1 MITDTEAR
9 ADTVQNLAGI
19 AVVASRKTDDV
30 GDELGGLVRPNL
42 GKVRLTFE
50 HDEQAVQ
57 QVTTAVIGHRVRAHL
72 QAAIPQMA
80 VDNAGSSS
88 DLIVSVAC
96 MRVKPGRIHAAGQ
109 PGGKRHARAL
119 EGPIDEADYGLPRF
133 RSCRFA
139 AAYPLGQ
146 VELADP
152 DLPVTAVV
160 QGFNPLIP
168 GDVGASSIPAAIL
181 VTGRQLDDEER
192 DDRYDPEDDDHLQK
206 SAYDVPRH
214 RCVRAP
220 VAPAARQP
228 SLFQPFGQALG
239 RLAVT
244 LAAPRAATRQRCIT
258 AARPAP
264 RRGSLR
270 PNTTV

>member
-1 MITDTEAR
+1 MRHMPRTPDRRFAGSIDNRYRGAR
-9 ADTVQNLAGI
+9 RYRPEPRGI

-30 GDELGGLVRPNL
+30 GDQLGGLVRPNL

-72 QAAIPQMA
+72 QAAIPRMA

-96 MRVKPGRIHAAGQ
+96 MRVKPGRIRAAGQ

-139 AAYPLGQ
+139 AAYPW
-146 VELADP
+146 VRWS
-152 DLPVTAVV
+152 LPIRTCRS
-160 QGFNPLIP
+160 PP
-168 GDVGASSIPAAIL
+168 WC
-181 VTGRQLDDEER
+181 R
-192 DDRYDPEDDDHLQK
+192 D
-206 SAYDVPRH
+206 S
-214 RCVRAP
+214 
-220 VAPAARQP
+220 
-228 SLFQPFGQALG
+228 
-239 RLAVT
+239 
-244 LAAPRAATRQRCIT
+244 TR
-258 AARPAP
+258 
-264 RRGSLR
+264 
-270 PNTTV
+270 

>member
-1 MITDTEAR
+1 MH
-9 ADTVQNLAGI
+9 AG
-19 AVVASRKTDDV
+19 
-30 GDELGGLVRPNL
+30 
-42 GKVRLTFE
+42 
-50 HDEQAVQ
+50 QAWE
-57 QVTTAVIGHRVRAHL
+57 
-72 QAAIPQMA
+72 
-80 VDNAGSSS
+80 
-88 DLIVSVAC
+88 
-96 MRVKPGRIHAAGQ
+96 PGRIRAAGQ

-192 DDRYDPEDDDHLQK
+192 DDRYDPEDDDHIQK
-206 SAYDVPRH
+206 SAYDVPCH
-214 RCVRAP
+214 RCVREIIDRNRGP
-220 VAPAARQP
+220 VQD
-228 SLFQPFGQALG
+228 
-239 RLAVT
+239 
-244 LAAPRAATRQRCIT
+244 TRQ
-258 AARPAP
+258 
-264 RRGSLR
+264 
-270 PNTTV
+270 

>member
-1 MITDTEAR
+1 
-9 ADTVQNLAGI
+9 
-19 AVVASRKTDDV
+19 
-30 GDELGGLVRPNL
+30 
-42 GKVRLTFE
+42 
-50 HDEQAVQ
+50 
-57 QVTTAVIGHRVRAHL
+57 
-72 QAAIPQMA
+72 MA

-96 MRVKPGRIHAAGQ
+96 MRVKPGRIRAAGQ

-152 DLPVTAVV
+152 DLPVTALV

-192 DDRYDPEDDDHLQK
+192 DDRYDPEDDDHIQK
-206 SAYDVPRH
+206 SAYDVPCH
-214 RCVRAP
+214 RCVREISSASSP
-220 VAPAARQP
+220 PGPASSSRSSKRSDVSPSRSPLLALPRGSVASRRR
-228 SLFQPFGQALG
+228 SSK
-239 RLAVT
+239 
-244 LAAPRAATRQRCIT
+244 
-258 AARPAP
+258 
-264 RRGSLR
+264 RRGDVSLR
-270 PNTTV
+270 PSTTV